1 METAERNRQCDC
13 HGCELDGIKNLI
25 EDFRMTPC
33 PVVSNACKTI
43 RRLLKKGFLLK
54 PTSTARA
61 DDELTAEGELFGEI
75 VTRDQLI
82 KSLTHTLVLWHP
94 NRVNYIKFI
103 LARYRTSIGFHEM
116 YKSHGF
122 YVSDN
127 ESIALLRFKISK
139 KLYRL
144 SCYFIDFKTNE
155 IKHTD
160 ISMDLTDK
168 EMCSVYLYSGSL
180 WVVQNSEIGVI
191 NVAHIRLR
199 DNPVKS
205 FVRNFG
211 TMDYWNPYTP
221 RQVIFTDTELYNEFL
236 RVTLDAKCTKII
248 RKFVPTLK
256 TSFLIPVGKRQV
268 VIDFDY
274 SAKEVLIQFST
285 KEDKIKTLRTLVLKK
300 KFELARYTFAFN
312 DTTNLVVVR
321 INRQDVLVLDTINC
335 SLVKTIALNHQYD
348 LNKQIQFLFSPN
360 GKRVLVLGTIINT
373 DQCLWTQH
381 IVCGVKSLK
390 MCALRAA
397 RQGFATDDLKKT
409 DMPKILKYELNFGH
423 L

>member
-1 METAERNRQCDC
+1 METSRRNRQCDC
-13 HGCELDGIKNLI
+13 HGCELDGIKNLT

-54 PTSTARA
+54 PTTATRLN
-61 DDELTAEGELFGEI
+61 DNERTSEGELFGEI
-75 VTRDQLI
+75 MTREQLI
-82 KSLTHTLVLWHP
+82 KSLTHTLVLWQP

-103 LARYRTSIGFHEM
+103 LARYRTSIGFHEL

-127 ESIALLRFKISK
+127 ESIALLRFKTSK
-139 KLYRL
+139 KL

-160 ISMDLTDK
+160 ISIDLTDK
-168 EMCSVYLYSGSL
+168 EMCSIYLYAGSL
-180 WVVQNSEIGVI
+180 WIVQNSEIGVI
-191 NVAHIRLR
+191 NVAHIRMR
-199 DNPVKS
+199 DNPVRS
-205 FVRNFG
+205 FVRHFG

-236 RVTLDAKCTKII
+236 RVTLDTKCTKII

-256 TSFLIPVGKRQV
+256 TSFMIPVGKRQV
-268 VIDFDY
+268 VIDYDY

-285 KEDKIKTLRTLVLKK
+285 KEEKIKTLKTLVLKK
-300 KFELARYTFAFN
+300 KFELTRYTFAFN
-312 DTTNLVVVR
+312 DTTNLIVVR
-321 INRQDVLVLDTINC
+321 INRDDVLVLDTINC
-335 SLVKTIALNHQYD
+335 NLVKTITLNQRYD

-360 GKRVLVLGTIINT
+360 GKRVLILGSIINT

-381 IVCGVKSLK
+381 IVCGVKSLRL
-390 MCALRAA
+390 CALRAT
-397 RQGFATDDLKKT
+397 RQSFPTDELKKI
-409 DMPKILKYELNFGH
+409 DIPKILKYELNFGNIIQ
-423 L
+423 